1 MDAETN
7 THQHVEPVWTM
18 EVQSPGS
25 SLFRFYSSQFFFFY
39 WITEF
44 IYESVCNERFRRKTR
59 LATLLELANCSRALC
74 EAIAICTLALNVLK
88 FILGSRTNSVWI
100 SKTIAMDDL
109 RHRRPILGRC
119 LGTIVQRK
127 SVNIYK
133 FALLFHSHFTISPVI
148 GVEVTVGGW

>member
-25 SLFRFYSSQFFFFY
+25 SLFYFFTTFFY
-39 WITEF
+39 WITDF

-59 LATLLELANCSRALC
+59 LATLPELANCSRALC

-109 RHRRPILGRC
+109 KHRRPILGRC